1 MKRTFF
7 LLCLLCVFCL
17 QVLAASEHSYKQQPQ
32 KQTINVGTATREM
45 LVYVPADLPEKAPM
59 VISLHGASQD
69 PNYQMNQTHWNEV
82 ADTAKILV
90 VYPKGNGNFWDI
102 SGSGDVKFI
111 ETIMKTMQK
120 KYHVDKNRIYISG
133 FSMGGMMT
141 YHCMTKLGS
150 VVAAFGPV
158 SGIPVDYRN
167 PVVVRKVPIMHIH
180 GTGDDVVKW
189 EGDPNHAAGGY
200 GRIDDYVKKWAEA
213 EECDVE
219 HPEVI
224 RPYPETSDQAAA
236 TRTRYINKKDN
247 IEVTLIALDGKGH
260 WHSDDPK
267 VVYSTRELWNFF
279 KQYKLDL
286 PEDAASE
293 EVAGDVVFRDN
304 WEDEVVNVGEGVP
317 AGWKRENSM
326 KDESRND
333 VKENGAANTGG
344 ARIKDFVAG
353 GDFNTGFYF
362 SARDFDQCK
371 LSYGSFD
378 NHRLHLTPGKYQL
391 SFNSSYW
398 NDSSENGVVT
408 FDAGITGISDNK
420 SVLLEQNLDSEGN
433 LKENA
438 NQVVK
443 GSLAHFLNFTIEK
456 EGDYELYFTMSSG
469 WAAVVLGN
477 VKIKKTD
484 TSLGITDCT
493 IDAFGKG
500 IVTTY
505 NLAGQR
511 ISGHTK
517 GIVVEQIQLGN
528 GKRVSRK
535 VIKK

>member
-1 MKRTFF
+1 MKRKTFF
-7 LLCLLCVFCL
+7 LCLLCAFCL
-17 QVLAASEHSYKQQPQ
+17 QALAAVEHSYKQQPK
-32 KQTINVGTATREM
+32 KQTVKVGTSTREM

-59 VISLHGASQD
+59 VISMHGASQD

-90 VYPKGNGNFWDI
+90 VYPQGNGNFWDI

-120 KYHVDKNRIYISG
+120 KYHVDKNRIYLSG

-141 YHCMTKLGS
+141 YHCMPRLGS

-158 SGIPVDYRN
+158 SGIPVDYRD

-189 EGDPNHAAGGY
+189 GGDPNHAAGGY
-200 GRIDDYVKKWAEA
+200 GRIDDYVKKWAAA
-213 EECDVE
+213 EGCDVN

-224 RPYPETSDQAAA
+224 RPYPETTAHAAA
-236 TRTRYINKKDN
+236 TRTRYINKEDN

-260 WHSDDPK
+260 WHSDDPN

-286 PEDAASE
+286 PEDAAPGE
-293 EVAGDVVFRDN
+293 AVGDVVFHDN
-304 WEDEVVNVGEGVP
+304 WDDEIVNVGEGVP

-326 KDESRND
+326 NDGSRND

-353 GDFNTGFYF
+353 GDFNTGFYL

-371 LSYGSFD
+371 LSYGAFD

-391 SFNSSYW
+391 SFNSIFW
-398 NDSSENGVVT
+398 NDGSENGAVT
-408 FDAGITGISDNK
+408 FDAGIAGISDK
-420 SVLLEQNLDSEGN
+420 KDVLLEQNLESEGN
-433 LKENA
+433 LKENF

-443 GSLAHFLNFTIEK
+443 GSLAHLANFSIEK
-456 EGDYELYFTMSSG
+456 EGDYELYFLMSAS
-469 WAAVVLGN
+469 WAAVILGN
-477 VKIKKTD
+477 VKIRKAD
-484 TSLGITDCT
+484 TGTGISDCT

-500 IVTTY
+500 TVMTY

-517 GIVVEQIQLGN
+517 GVVIEQIQLGN
-528 GKRVSRK
+528 GKKVSRK

>member
-1 MKRTFF
+1 MKRTTF
-7 LLCLLCVFCL
+7 LLCLLCAFCL

-32 KQTINVGTATREM
+32 KQTIKVGTATREM

-59 VISLHGASQD
+59 VISMHGASQD
-69 PNYQMNQTHWNEV
+69 ANYQMNQTHWNEV

-90 VYPKGNGNFWDI
+90 VYPQGNGNFWDI

-158 SGIPVDYRN
+158 SGIPVDYRD

-200 GRIDDYVKKWAEA
+200 GRIDDYVKKWAAA
-213 EECDVE
+213 EGCDVE

-224 RPYPETSDQAAA
+224 RPYPETSDRAAA
-236 TRTRYINKKDN
+236 TRTRYINKEDN

-260 WHSDDPK
+260 WHSDDPN

-286 PEDAASE
+286 PEDVKPE
-293 EVAGDVVFRDN
+293 EAAGDVVFHDN

-326 KDESRND
+326 NDGSRND

-378 NHRLHLTPGKYQL
+378 NHRLHLTPGNYQL
-391 SFNSSYW
+391 SFNSIFW
-398 NDSSENGVVT
+398 NDGSENGAAT
-408 FDAGITGISDNK
+408 FDAGITGISDK
-420 SVLLEQNLDSEGN
+420 KDVLLEQNLDSKGN
-433 LKENA
+433 LKENS

-443 GSLAHFLNFTIEK
+443 GSLAHLANFSIEK
-456 EGDYELYFTMSSG
+456 EGDYELYFLMSAS

-477 VKIKKTD
+477 VKIRKAD
-484 TSLGITDCT
+484 TSTGITDRT
-493 IDAFGKG
+493 ADAFGKG
-500 IVTTY
+500 TVMTY

-511 ISGHTK
+511 IGGHTK
-517 GIVVEQIQLGN
+517 GMVVEQTQLAN
-528 GKRVSRK
+528 GRKVSRK

>member
-1 MKRTFF
+1 MKRKTFF
-7 LLCLLCVFCL
+7 LCLLCAFCL
-17 QVLAASEHSYKQQPQ
+17 QALAAVEHSYKQQPK
-32 KQTINVGTATREM
+32 KQTVKVGTSTREM

-59 VISLHGASQD
+59 VISMHGASQD

-90 VYPKGNGNFWDI
+90 VYPQGNGNFWDI

-158 SGIPVDYRN
+158 SGIPVDYRD

-189 EGDPNHAAGGY
+189 GGDPNHAAGGY
-200 GRIDDYVKKWAEA
+200 GRIDDYVKKWAAA
-213 EECDVE
+213 EGCDVN

-224 RPYPETSDQAAA
+224 RPYPETTAHAAA
-236 TRTRYINKKDN
+236 TRTRYINKEDN

-260 WHSDDPK
+260 WHSDNPN

-286 PEDAASE
+286 PEDAAPGE
-293 EVAGDVVFRDN
+293 AVGDVVFHDN
-304 WEDEVVNVGEGVP
+304 WDDEIVNVGEGVP

-326 KDESRND
+326 NDGSRND

-353 GDFNTGFYF
+353 GDFNTGFYL

-371 LSYGSFD
+371 LSYGAFD

-391 SFNSSYW
+391 SFNSIFW
-398 NDSSENGVVT
+398 NDGSENGAVT
-408 FDAGITGISDNK
+408 FDACITGISDK
-420 SVLLEQNLDSEGN
+420 KVVLLEQNLESEGN
-433 LKENA
+433 LKENS

-443 GSLAHFLNFTIEK
+443 GSLAHLANFSIEK
-456 EGDYELYFTMSSG
+456 EGDYELYFLMSAS

-477 VKIKKTD
+477 VKIRKAD
-484 TSLGITDCT
+484 TSTGITDRT
-493 IDAFGKG
+493 ADAFGKAN
-500 IVTTY
+500 IITY
-505 NLAGQR
+505 NLSGQR
-511 ISGHTK
+511 ISAQTK
-517 GIVVEQIQLGN
+517 GLVIEQILFAN
-528 GKRVSRK
+528 GKKVSRK

>member
-1 MKRTFF
+1 MKRTTF
-7 LLCLLCVFCL
+7 LLCLLCAFCM
-17 QVLAASEHSYKQQPQ
+17 QALAAVEHNYKQQPQ
-32 KQTINVGTATREM
+32 KQTIKVGTATREM

-59 VISLHGASQD
+59 VISMHGASQD
-69 PNYQMNQTHWNEV
+69 ANYQMNQTHWNEV

-90 VYPKGNGNFWDI
+90 VYPQGNGNFWDI

-158 SGIPVDYRN
+158 SGIPVDYRD

-189 EGDPNHAAGGY
+189 GGDPNHAAGGY
-200 GRIDDYVKKWAEA
+200 GRIDDYVKKWAAA
-213 EECDVE
+213 EGCDVE

-224 RPYPETSDQAAA
+224 RPYPETSDHAAA
-236 TRTRYINKKDN
+236 TRTRYINKEDN

-260 WHSDDPK
+260 WHSDDPN

-286 PEDAASE
+286 PEDVKPE
-293 EVAGDVVFRDN
+293 EAAGDVVFHDN

-326 KDESRND
+326 NDGSRND

-391 SFNSSYW
+391 SFNSIFW
-398 NDSSENGVVT
+398 NDGSENGAVT
-408 FDAGITGISDNK
+408 FDACITGISDK
-420 SVLLEQNLDSEGN
+420 KVVLLEQNLESEGN
-433 LKENA
+433 LKENS

-443 GSLAHFLNFTIEK
+443 GSLAHPANFSIEK
-456 EGDYELYFTMSSG
+456 EGDYELYFLMSAS

-477 VKIKKTD
+477 VKIRKAD
-484 TSLGITDCT
+484 TSTGITDRT
-493 IDAFGKG
+493 ADAFGKG
-500 IVTTY
+500 TVMTY

-511 ISGHTK
+511 IGGHTK
-517 GIVVEQIQLGN
+517 GMVVEQTQLAN
-528 GKRVSRK
+528 GRKVSRK

>member
-1 MKRTFF
+1 MKRTTF
-7 LLCLLCVFCL
+7 LLCLLCAFCM
-17 QVLAASEHSYKQQPQ
+17 QALAAVEHNYKQQPQ
-32 KQTINVGTATREM
+32 KQTIKVGTATREM

-59 VISLHGASQD
+59 VISMHGASQD
-69 PNYQMNQTHWNEV
+69 ANYQMNQTHWNEV

-90 VYPKGNGNFWDI
+90 VYPQGNGNFWDI

-158 SGIPVDYRN
+158 SGIPVDYRD

-189 EGDPNHAAGGY
+189 GGDPNHAAGGY
-200 GRIDDYVKKWAEA
+200 GRIDDYVKKWAAA
-213 EECDVE
+213 EGCDVE

-224 RPYPETSDQAAA
+224 RPYPETSDHAAA
-236 TRTRYINKKDN
+236 TRTRYINKEDN
-247 IEVTLIALDGKGH
+247 IEVTLIALDGKRH
-260 WHSDDPK
+260 WHSDDPNA
-267 VVYSTRELWNFF
+267 VYSTRELWNFF

-286 PEDAASE
+286 PDNEDSSE
-293 EVAGDVVFRDN
+293 AKGEVLFSDN
-304 WEDEVVNVGEGVP
+304 WEDEVINVGEGVP
-317 AGWKRENSM
+317 AGWKRINSM
-326 KDESRND
+326 NDGSRSDE
-333 VKENGAANTGG
+333 KANGAANTGG

-353 GDFNTGFYF
+353 GDFNTGFYL

-371 LSYGSFD
+371 LSYGLYD
-378 NHRLHLTPGKYQL
+378 GHRLHLIPGKYQL

-398 NDSSENGVVT
+398 NDGSENGAVT
-408 FDAGITGISDNK
+408 FDAGIAGISDNN
-420 SVLLEQNLDSEGN
+420 SVLLEQNLESEGN

-469 WAAVVLGN
+469 WAAVILGN
-477 VKIKKTD
+477 VKIKKAD
-484 TSLGITDCT
+484 TSTGITENA
-493 IDAFGKG
+493 INAFGNG
-500 IVTTY
+500 HSMTY
-505 NLAGQR
+505 NLAGHR
-511 ISGHTK
+511 ISAQTK
-517 GIVVEQIQLGN
+517 GMVIEQTQLAN
-528 GKRVSRK
+528 GRKVSRK

>member
-167 PVVVRKVPIMHIH
+167 PVVVRNVPIMHIH

-200 GRIDDYVKKWAEA
+200 GRIDDYVKKWAAA

-286 PEDAASE
+286 PEDVASE

-398 NDSSENGVVT
+398 NDGSESGVVT

-493 IDAFGKG
+493 INAFGKG

>member
-1 MKRTFF
+1 MKRTTF
-7 LLCLLCVFCL
+7 LLCLLCAFCM
-17 QVLAASEHSYKQQPQ
+17 QALAAVEHNYKQQPQ
-32 KQTINVGTATREM
+32 KQTIKVGTATREM

-59 VISLHGASQD
+59 VISMHGASQD
-69 PNYQMNQTHWNEV
+69 ANYQMNQTHWNEV

-90 VYPKGNGNFWDI
+90 VYPQGNGNFWDI

-158 SGIPVDYRN
+158 SGIPVDYLD

-189 EGDPNHAAGGY
+189 GGDPNHAAGGY
-200 GRIDDYVKKWAEA
+200 GRIDDYVKKWAAA
-213 EECDVE
+213 EGCDVE

-224 RPYPETSDQAAA
+224 RPYPETSDHAAA
-236 TRTRYINKKDN
+236 TRTRYINKEDN
-247 IEVTLIALDGKGH
+247 IEVTLIALDGKRH
-260 WHSDDPK
+260 WHSDDPNA
-267 VVYSTRELWNFF
+267 VYSTRELWNFF

-286 PEDAASE
+286 PDNEDSSE
-293 EVAGDVVFRDN
+293 AKGEVLFSDN
-304 WEDEVVNVGEGVP
+304 WEDEVINVGEGVP
-317 AGWKRENSM
+317 AGWKRINSM
-326 KDESRND
+326 NDGSRSDE
-333 VKENGAANTGG
+333 KANGAANTGG

-353 GDFNTGFYF
+353 GDFNTGFYL

-371 LSYGSFD
+371 LSYGLYD
-378 NHRLHLTPGKYQL
+378 GHRLHLIPGKYQL

-398 NDSSENGVVT
+398 NDGSENGAVT
-408 FDAGITGISDNK
+408 FDAGIAGLSDNK
-420 SVLLEQNLDSEGN
+420 SVLLEQNLESEGN

-469 WAAVVLGN
+469 WAAVILGN
-477 VKIKKTD
+477 VKIKKAD
-484 TSLGITDCT
+484 TSTGITENA
-493 IDAFGKG
+493 INAFGNG
-500 IVTTY
+500 HSMTY
-505 NLAGQR
+505 NLAGHR
-511 ISGHTK
+511 ISAQTK
-517 GIVVEQIQLGN
+517 GMVIEQTQLAN
-528 GKRVSRK
+528 GRKVSRK

>member
-167 PVVVRKVPIMHIH
+167 PVVVRNVPIMHIH

-200 GRIDDYVKKWAEA
+200 GRIDDYVKKWAAA

-286 PEDAASE
+286 PEDVASE

-484 TSLGITDCT
+484 TSSGITDCT

>member
-1 MKRTFF
+1 MKRKTFF
-7 LLCLLCVFCL
+7 LCLLCAFCL
-17 QVLAASEHSYKQQPQ
+17 QALAAVEHSYKQQPK
-32 KQTINVGTATREM
+32 KQTVKVGTSTREM

-59 VISLHGASQD
+59 VISMHGASQD

-90 VYPKGNGNFWDI
+90 VYPQGNGNFWDI

-158 SGIPVDYRN
+158 SGIPVDYRD

-189 EGDPNHAAGGY
+189 GGDPNHAAGGY
-200 GRIDDYVKKWAEA
+200 GRIDDYVKKWAAA
-213 EECDVE
+213 EGCDVN

-224 RPYPETSDQAAA
+224 RPYPETTAHAAA
-236 TRTRYINKKDN
+236 TRTRYINKEDN

-260 WHSDDPK
+260 WHSDDPN

-286 PEDAASE
+286 PEDAAPGE
-293 EVAGDVVFRDN
+293 AVGDVVFHDN
-304 WEDEVVNVGEGVP
+304 WDDEIVNVGEGVP

-326 KDESRND
+326 NDGSRND

-353 GDFNTGFYF
+353 GDFNTGFYLC
-362 SARDFDQCK
+362 ARDFDQCK
-371 LSYGSFD
+371 LSYGAFD

-391 SFNSSYW
+391 SFNSIFW
-398 NDSSENGVVT
+398 NDGSENGAVT
-408 FDAGITGISDNK
+408 FDACITGISDK
-420 SVLLEQNLDSEGN
+420 KVVLLEQNLESEGN
-433 LKENA
+433 LKENS

-443 GSLAHFLNFTIEK
+443 GSLAHLANFSIEK
-456 EGDYELYFTMSSG
+456 EGDYELYFLMSAS

-477 VKIKKTD
+477 VKIRKAD
-484 TSLGITDCT
+484 TSTGITDRT
-493 IDAFGKG
+493 ADAFGKAN
-500 IVTTY
+500 IITY
-505 NLAGQR
+505 NLSGQR
-511 ISGHTK
+511 ISAQTK
-517 GIVVEQIQLGN
+517 GLVIEQILFAN
-528 GKRVSRK
+528 GKKVSRK

>member
-167 PVVVRKVPIMHIH
+167 PVVVRNVPIMHIH
-180 GTGDDVVKW
+180 GTGDDVVRW

-200 GRIDDYVKKWAEA
+200 GRIDDYVKKWAAA

-286 PEDAASE
+286 PEDVASE

-484 TSLGITDCT
+484 TSSGITDCT

>member
-167 PVVVRKVPIMHIH
+167 PVVVRNVPIMHIH

-200 GRIDDYVKKWAEA
+200 GRIDDYVKKWAAA

-286 PEDAASE
+286 PEDVASE

-484 TSLGITDCT
+484 TSSGITDCT

-517 GIVVEQIQLGN
+517 GIVVEQIQLDN

>member
-1 MKRTFF
+1 MKRTIF

-200 GRIDDYVKKWAEA
+200 GRIDDYVKKWAAA

-398 NDSSENGVVT
+398 NDGSESGVVT

>member
-1 MKRTFF
+1 MKRTIF

-17 QVLAASEHSYKQQPQ
+17 QILAASEHSYKQQPQ

-90 VYPKGNGNFWDI
+90 VYPQGNDNFWDI

-111 ETIMKTMQK
+111 EIIMKTMQK

-200 GRIDDYVKKWAEA
+200 GRIDDYVKKWAAA

-224 RPYPETSDQAAA
+224 RPYPETSDHAA
-236 TRTRYINKKDN
+236 TRTRYINKEDN

-260 WHSDDPK
+260 WHSDDPN

-286 PEDAASE
+286 PEDEASE
-293 EVAGDVVFRDN
+293 EVAGDLVFRDN

-326 KDESRND
+326 KDGSRND

-398 NDSSENGVVT
+398 NDGSENGAVT

-469 WAAVVLGN
+469 WAAVILGN
-477 VKIKKTD
+477 VKIKKVD

-500 IVTTY
+500 VVTTY

-511 ISGHTK
+511 ICGHTK
-517 GIVVEQIQLGN
+517 GMVIEQIQLGN
-528 GKRVSRK
+528 GKRISRK

>member
-1 MKRTFF
+1 MKRKTFF
-7 LLCLLCVFCL
+7 LCLLCAFCL
-17 QVLAASEHSYKQQPQ
+17 QALAAVEHSYKQQPK
-32 KQTINVGTATREM
+32 KQTVKVGTSTREM

-59 VISLHGASQD
+59 VISMHGASQD

-90 VYPKGNGNFWDI
+90 VYPQGNGNFWDI

-158 SGIPVDYRN
+158 SGIPVDYRD

-189 EGDPNHAAGGY
+189 GGDPNHAAGGY
-200 GRIDDYVKKWAEA
+200 GRIDDYVKKWAAA
-213 EECDVE
+213 EGCDVN

-224 RPYPETSDQAAA
+224 RPYPETTAHAAA
-236 TRTRYINKKDN
+236 TRTRYINKEDN

-260 WHSDDPK
+260 WHSDDPN

-286 PEDAASE
+286 PEDAAPGE
-293 EVAGDVVFRDN
+293 AVGDVVFHDN
-304 WEDEVVNVGEGVP
+304 WDDEIVNVGEGVP

-326 KDESRND
+326 NDGSRND

-353 GDFNTGFYF
+353 GDFNTGFYL

-371 LSYGSFD
+371 LSYGAFD

-391 SFNSSYW
+391 SFNSIFW
-398 NDSSENGVVT
+398 NDGSENGAVT
-408 FDAGITGISDNK
+408 FDACITGISDK
-420 SVLLEQNLDSEGN
+420 KVVLLEQNLESEGN
-433 LKENA
+433 LKENS

-443 GSLAHFLNFTIEK
+443 GSLAHLANFSIEK
-456 EGDYELYFTMSSG
+456 EGDYELYFLMSAS

-477 VKIKKTD
+477 VKIRKAD
-484 TSLGITDCT
+484 TSTGITDCT
-493 IDAFGKG
+493 IDAFGKAN
-500 IVTTY
+500 IITY
-505 NLAGQR
+505 NLSGQR
-511 ISGHTK
+511 ISAQTK
-517 GIVVEQIQLGN
+517 GLVIEQIQFAN
-528 GKRVSRK
+528 GKKVSRK

>member
-1 MKRTFF
+1 MKRTTF
-7 LLCLLCVFCL
+7 LLCLLCAFCM
-17 QVLAASEHSYKQQPQ
+17 QALAAVEHNYKQQPQ
-32 KQTINVGTATREM
+32 KQTIKVGTATREM

-59 VISLHGASQD
+59 VISMHGASQD
-69 PNYQMNQTHWNEV
+69 ANYQMNQTHWNEV

-90 VYPKGNGNFWDI
+90 VYPQGNGNFWDI

-158 SGIPVDYRN
+158 SGIPVDYRD

-189 EGDPNHAAGGY
+189 GGDPNHAAGGY
-200 GRIDDYVKKWAEA
+200 GRIDDYVKKWAAA
-213 EECDVE
+213 EGCDVN

-224 RPYPETSDQAAA
+224 RPYPETTAHAAA
-236 TRTRYINKKDN
+236 TRTRYINKEDN

-260 WHSDDPK
+260 WHSDDPN

-286 PEDAASE
+286 PEDAAPGE
-293 EVAGDVVFRDN
+293 AVGDVVFHDN
-304 WEDEVVNVGEGVP
+304 WDDEIVNVGEGVP

-326 KDESRND
+326 NDGSRND

-353 GDFNTGFYF
+353 GDFNTGFYL

-371 LSYGSFD
+371 LSYGAFD

-391 SFNSSYW
+391 SFNSIFW
-398 NDSSENGVVT
+398 NDGSENGAVT
-408 FDAGITGISDNK
+408 FDACITGISDK
-420 SVLLEQNLDSEGN
+420 KVVLLEQNLESEGN
-433 LKENA
+433 LKENS

-443 GSLAHFLNFTIEK
+443 GSLAHLANFSIEK
-456 EGDYELYFTMSSG
+456 EGDYELYFLMSAS

-477 VKIKKTD
+477 VKIRKAD
-484 TSLGITDCT
+484 TSTGITDRT
-493 IDAFGKG
+493 ADAFGKAN
-500 IVTTY
+500 IITY
-505 NLAGQR
+505 NLSGQR
-511 ISGHTK
+511 ISAQTK
-517 GIVVEQIQLGN
+517 GLVIEQILFAN
-528 GKRVSRK
+528 GKKVSRK

>member
-1 MKRTFF
+1 MKRKTFF
-7 LLCLLCVFCL
+7 LCLLCAFCL
-17 QVLAASEHSYKQQPQ
+17 QALAAVEHSYKQQPK
-32 KQTINVGTATREM
+32 KQTVKVGTSTREM

-59 VISLHGASQD
+59 VISMHGASQD

-90 VYPKGNGNFWDI
+90 VYPQGNGNFWDI

-158 SGIPVDYRN
+158 SGIPVDYRD

-189 EGDPNHAAGGY
+189 GGDPNHAAGGY
-200 GRIDDYVKKWAEA
+200 GRIDDYVKKWAAA
-213 EECDVE
+213 EGCDVN

-224 RPYPETSDQAAA
+224 RPYPETTAHAAA
-236 TRTRYINKKDN
+236 TRTRYINKEDN

-260 WHSDDPK
+260 WHSDDPN

-286 PEDAASE
+286 PEDAAPGE
-293 EVAGDVVFRDN
+293 AVGDVVFHDN
-304 WEDEVVNVGEGVP
+304 WDDEIVNVGEGVP

-326 KDESRND
+326 NDGSRND

-353 GDFNTGFYF
+353 GDFNTGFYL

-371 LSYGSFD
+371 LSYGAFD

-391 SFNSSYW
+391 SFNSIFW
-398 NDSSENGVVT
+398 NDGSENGAVT
-408 FDAGITGISDNK
+408 FDACITGISDK
-420 SVLLEQNLDSEGN
+420 KVVLLEQNLESEGN
-433 LKENA
+433 LKENS

-443 GSLAHFLNFTIEK
+443 GSLAHLANFSIEK
-456 EGDYELYFTMSSG
+456 EGDYELYFLMSAS

-477 VKIKKTD
+477 VKIRKAD
-484 TSLGITDCT
+484 TSTGITDRT
-493 IDAFGKG
+493 ADAFGKAN
-500 IVTTY
+500 IITY
-505 NLAGQR
+505 NLSGQR
-511 ISGHTK
+511 ISAQTK
-517 GIVVEQIQLGN
+517 GLVIEQILFAN
-528 GKRVSRK
+528 GKKVSRK

>member
-1 MKRTFF
+1 MKRKTFF
-7 LLCLLCVFCL
+7 LCLLCAFCL
-17 QVLAASEHSYKQQPQ
+17 QALAAVEHSYKQQPK
-32 KQTINVGTATREM
+32 KQTVKVGTSTREM

-59 VISLHGASQD
+59 VISMHGASQD

-90 VYPKGNGNFWDI
+90 VYPQGNGNFWDI

-158 SGIPVDYRN
+158 SGIPVDYRD

-189 EGDPNHAAGGY
+189 GGDPNHAAGGY
-200 GRIDDYVKKWAEA
+200 GRIDDYVKKWAAA
-213 EECDVE
+213 EGCDVE

-224 RPYPETSDQAAA
+224 RPYPETSDHAAA
-236 TRTRYINKKDN
+236 TRTRYINKEDN

-260 WHSDDPK
+260 WHSDDPN

-286 PEDAASE
+286 PEDVKPE
-293 EVAGDVVFRDN
+293 EAAGDVVFHDN

-326 KDESRND
+326 NDGSRND

-391 SFNSSYW
+391 SFNSIFW
-398 NDSSENGVVT
+398 NDGSENGAVT
-408 FDAGITGISDNK
+408 FDACITGISDK
-420 SVLLEQNLDSEGN
+420 KVVLLEQNLESEGN
-433 LKENA
+433 LKENS

-443 GSLAHFLNFTIEK
+443 GSLAHLANFSIEK
-456 EGDYELYFTMSSG
+456 EGDYELYFLMSAS

-477 VKIKKTD
+477 VKIRKAD
-484 TSLGITDCT
+484 TSTGITDRT
-493 IDAFGKG
+493 ADAFGKG
-500 IVTTY
+500 TVMTY

-511 ISGHTK
+511 IGGHTK
-517 GIVVEQIQLGN
+517 GMVVEQTQLAN
-528 GKRVSRK
+528 GRKVSRK

>member
-1 MKRTFF
+1 MKRTIF

-167 PVVVRKVPIMHIH
+167 PVVVRNVPIMHIH

-200 GRIDDYVKKWAEA
+200 GRIDDYVKKWAAA

-286 PEDAASE
+286 PEDVASE

-493 IDAFGKG
+493 INAFGKG
-500 IVTTY
+500 VVTTY

>member
-1 MKRTFF
+1 MKRTIF

-167 PVVVRKVPIMHIH
+167 PVVVRNVPIMHIH

-200 GRIDDYVKKWAEA
+200 GRIDDYVKKWAAA

-224 RPYPETSDQAAA
+224 RPYPETSDHAAA

-286 PEDAASE
+286 PEDVASE

-493 IDAFGKG
+493 INAFGKG
-500 IVTTY
+500 VVTTY

>member
-1 MKRTFF
+1 
-7 LLCLLCVFCL
+7 
-17 QVLAASEHSYKQQPQ
+17 
-32 KQTINVGTATREM
+32 
-45 LVYVPADLPEKAPM
+45 
-59 VISLHGASQD
+59 
-69 PNYQMNQTHWNEV
+69 MNQTHWNEV

-90 VYPKGNGNFWDI
+90 VYPQGNGNFWDI

-158 SGIPVDYRN
+158 SGIPVDYRD

-189 EGDPNHAAGGY
+189 GGDPNHAAGGY
-200 GRIDDYVKKWAEA
+200 GRIDDYVKKWAAA
-213 EECDVE
+213 EGCDVE

-224 RPYPETSDQAAA
+224 RPYPETSDHAAA
-236 TRTRYINKKDN
+236 TRTRYINKEDN

-260 WHSDDPK
+260 WHSDDPN

-286 PEDAASE
+286 PEDVKPE
-293 EVAGDVVFRDN
+293 EAAGDVVFHDN

-326 KDESRND
+326 NDGSRND

-391 SFNSSYW
+391 SFNSIFW
-398 NDSSENGVVT
+398 NDGSENGAVT
-408 FDAGITGISDNK
+408 FDACITGISDK
-420 SVLLEQNLDSEGN
+420 KVVLLEQNLESEGN
-433 LKENA
+433 LKENS

-443 GSLAHFLNFTIEK
+443 GSLAHLANFSIEK
-456 EGDYELYFTMSSG
+456 EGDYELYFLMSAS

-477 VKIKKTD
+477 VKIRKAD
-484 TSLGITDCT
+484 TSTGITDRT
-493 IDAFGKG
+493 ADAFGKAN
-500 IVTTY
+500 IITY
-505 NLAGQR
+505 NLSGQR
-511 ISGHTK
+511 ISAQTK
-517 GIVVEQIQLGN
+517 GLVIEQILFAN
-528 GKRVSRK
+528 GKKVSRK

>member
-167 PVVVRKVPIMHIH
+167 PVVVRNVPIMHIH

-200 GRIDDYVKKWAEA
+200 GRIDDYVKKWAAA

-286 PEDAASE
+286 PEDVASE

-362 SARDFDQCK
+362 SSRDFDQCK

-484 TSLGITDCT
+484 TSSGITDCT

>member
-1 MKRTFF
+1 MKRTTF
-7 LLCLLCVFCL
+7 LLCLLCAFCM
-17 QVLAASEHSYKQQPQ
+17 QALAAVEHNYKQQPQ
-32 KQTINVGTATREM
+32 KQTIKVGTATREM

-59 VISLHGASQD
+59 VISMHGASQD
-69 PNYQMNQTHWNEV
+69 ANYQMNQTHWNEV

-90 VYPKGNGNFWDI
+90 VYPQGNGNFWDI

-158 SGIPVDYRN
+158 SGIPVDYRD

-180 GTGDDVVKW
+180 GTDDDVVKW
-189 EGDPNHAAGGY
+189 GGDPNHAAGGY
-200 GRIDDYVKKWAEA
+200 GRIDDYVKKWAAA
-213 EECDVE
+213 EGCDVE

-224 RPYPETSDQAAA
+224 RPYPETSDHAAA
-236 TRTRYINKKDN
+236 TRTRYINKEDN

-260 WHSDDPK
+260 WHSDDPN

-286 PEDAASE
+286 PEDVKPE
-293 EVAGDVVFRDN
+293 EAAGDVVFHDN

-326 KDESRND
+326 NDGSRND

-391 SFNSSYW
+391 SFNSIFW
-398 NDSSENGVVT
+398 NDGSENGAVT
-408 FDAGITGISDNK
+408 FDACITGISDK
-420 SVLLEQNLDSEGN
+420 KVVLLEQNLESEGN
-433 LKENA
+433 LKENS

-443 GSLAHFLNFTIEK
+443 GSLAHLANFSIEK
-456 EGDYELYFTMSSG
+456 EGDYELYFLMSAS

-477 VKIKKTD
+477 VKIRKAD
-484 TSLGITDCT
+484 TSTGITDRT
-493 IDAFGKG
+493 ADAFGKAN
-500 IVTTY
+500 IITY
-505 NLAGQR
+505 NLSGQR
-511 ISGHTK
+511 ISAQTK
-517 GIVVEQIQLGN
+517 GLVIEQILFAN
-528 GKRVSRK
+528 GKKVSRK

>member
-1 MKRTFF
+1 MKRKTFF
-7 LLCLLCVFCL
+7 LCLLCAFCL
-17 QVLAASEHSYKQQPQ
+17 QALAAVEHSYKQQPK
-32 KQTINVGTATREM
+32 KQTVKVGTSTREM

-59 VISLHGASQD
+59 VISMHGASQD

-90 VYPKGNGNFWDI
+90 VYPQGNGNFWDI

-158 SGIPVDYRN
+158 SGIPVDYRD

-189 EGDPNHAAGGY
+189 GGDPNHAAGGY
-200 GRIDDYVKKWAEA
+200 GRIDDYVKKWAAA
-213 EECDVE
+213 EGCDVN

-224 RPYPETSDQAAA
+224 RPYPETTAHAAA
-236 TRTRYINKKDN
+236 TRTRYINKEDN
-247 IEVTLIALDGKGH
+247 IVVTLIALDGKGH
-260 WHSDDPK
+260 WHSDDPN

-286 PEDAASE
+286 PEDAAPGE
-293 EVAGDVVFRDN
+293 AVGDVVFHDN
-304 WEDEVVNVGEGVP
+304 WDDEIVNVGEGVP

-326 KDESRND
+326 NDGSRND

-353 GDFNTGFYF
+353 GDFNTGFYL

-371 LSYGSFD
+371 LSYGAFD

-391 SFNSSYW
+391 SFNSIFW
-398 NDSSENGVVT
+398 NDGSENGAVT
-408 FDAGITGISDNK
+408 FDACITGISDK
-420 SVLLEQNLDSEGN
+420 KVVLLEQNLESEGN
-433 LKENA
+433 LKENS

-443 GSLAHFLNFTIEK
+443 GSLAHLANFSIEK
-456 EGDYELYFTMSSG
+456 EGDYELYFLMSAS

-477 VKIKKTD
+477 VKIRKAD
-484 TSLGITDCT
+484 TSTGITDRT
-493 IDAFGKG
+493 ADAFGKAN
-500 IVTTY
+500 IITY
-505 NLAGQR
+505 NLSGQR
-511 ISGHTK
+511 ISAQTK
-517 GIVVEQIQLGN
+517 GLVIEQILFAN
-528 GKRVSRK
+528 GKKVSRK

>member
-1 MKRTFF
+1 MKRTTF
-7 LLCLLCVFCL
+7 LLCLFCAFCM
-17 QVLAASEHSYKQQPQ
+17 QALAAVEHNYKQQPQ
-32 KQTINVGTATREM
+32 KQTIKVGTATREM

-59 VISLHGASQD
+59 VISMHGASQD
-69 PNYQMNQTHWNEV
+69 ANYQMNQTHWNEV

-90 VYPKGNGNFWDI
+90 VYPQGNGNFWDI

-120 KYHVDKNRIYISG
+120 KYHVNKNRIYISG

-158 SGIPVDYRN
+158 SGIPVDYRD

-189 EGDPNHAAGGY
+189 GGDPNHAAGGY
-200 GRIDDYVKKWAEA
+200 GRIDDYVKKWAAA
-213 EECDVE
+213 EGCDVE

-224 RPYPETSDQAAA
+224 RPYPETSDRAAA
-236 TRTRYINKKDN
+236 TRTRYINKEDN

-260 WHSDDPK
+260 WHSDDPN

-286 PEDAASE
+286 PEDVKPE
-293 EVAGDVVFRDN
+293 EAAGDVVFHDN

-317 AGWKRENSM
+317 AGWKRENCM
-326 KDESRND
+326 NDGSRND

-391 SFNSSYW
+391 SFNSIFW
-398 NDSSENGVVT
+398 NDGSENGAVT
-408 FDAGITGISDNK
+408 FDAGITGISDK
-420 SVLLEQNLDSEGN
+420 KDVLLEQNLDSEGN
-433 LKENA
+433 LKENS

-443 GSLAHFLNFTIEK
+443 GSLAHLTNFSIEK
-456 EGDYELYFTMSSG
+456 EGDYELYFLMSAS

-477 VKIKKTD
+477 VKIRKADTD
-484 TSLGITDCT
+484 TGITDCT
-493 IDAFGKG
+493 ADAFGKG
-500 IVTTY
+500 TVMTY

-511 ISGHTK
+511 IGGHTK
-517 GIVVEQIQLGN
+517 GMVVEQTQLAN
-528 GKRVSRK
+528 GRKVSRK